1 MGKRGWKNN
10 LIQTAFWMALLT
22 LGSKV
27 LGFAREMAMASFF
40 GTNYVVDAYVM
51 SQAVPGI
58 LFAAF
63 FAAIATAYMPLLSER
78 IEKDGEDAGFVFT
91 SQVIRILLVF
101 SGLAAV
107 FGIVFSDLLVSIF
120 APGFTGETA
129 QLTSFFLK
137 VTFSYILFS
146 AVSGILDNYLQYKGT
161 FIPQILVGYIQNVVL
176 ISVIVISAFT
186 THYFLPFGMLIAYTI
201 RLIIFGILSR
211 SRGFRYTRSGDH
223 LKETIRKISLLGI
236 PVFIGSSMG
245 QINLFVDKSLASG
258 LPEGSMA
265 ALNYAGIL
273 NTLIMSLSITVL
285 TTLIYPKLNRA
296 SAREEL
302 ERFGGIMQRGLVLVV
317 MIALPFSL
325 GAMVYSNEMVQVV
338 FERGAFDAG
347 ATALTNT
354 AYLFYSVG
362 LTFMAV
368 NDLMFRGYYALHDM
382 KTPMIYAGIGVGVN
396 IVLNLLLVGPMAHG
410 GLALATSMAAL
421 TNSVL
426 LITGFRRKKMEI
438 RLIDSKSKY
447 GKIIL
452 AAFGSV
458 ALSKGIHLL
467 LMNAIWMPR
476 MVYLGLAVVAAA
488 GIYWLLLKWM
498 GVEEIQMVKGLFQR
512 GHGETKE

>member
-1 MGKRGWKNN
+1 
-10 LIQTAFWMALLT
+10 
-22 LGSKV
+22 
-27 LGFAREMAMASFF
+27 
-40 GTNYVVDAYVM
+40 
-51 SQAVPGI
+51 
-58 LFAAF
+58 
-63 FAAIATAYMPLLSER
+63 
-78 IEKDGEDAGFVFT
+78 
-91 SQVIRILLVF
+91 
-101 SGLAAV
+101 
-107 FGIVFSDLLVSIF
+107 
-120 APGFTGETA
+120 
-129 QLTSFFLK
+129 
-137 VTFSYILFS
+137 
-146 AVSGILDNYLQYKGT
+146 
-161 FIPQILVGYIQNVVL
+161 
-176 ISVIVISAFT
+176 
-186 THYFLPFGMLIAYTI
+186 
-201 RLIIFGILSR
+201 
-211 SRGFRYTRSGDH
+211 
-223 LKETIRKISLLGI
+223 
-236 PVFIGSSMG
+236 
-245 QINLFVDKSLASG
+245 
-258 LPEGSMA
+258 
-265 ALNYAGIL
+265 LNYAGIL